1 MKKLSKVEVMEMS
14 IEELAEMLGTIA
26 EELND
31 RGAIGGVLDGGN
43 GINDYL
49 VGVHMRD
56 ERVPASKGRVRYER
70 FDCGDTHDIE
80 RKVLIGKVAFYN
92 IMGKKEAKKL
102 MQEELLA

>member
-1 MKKLSKVEVMEMS
+1 MKKLSKVEVLEMS
-14 IEELAEMLGTIA
+14 IEEPAEMLGTIA

-31 RGAIGGVLDGGN
+31 RGAIGGTLDGRN

-49 VGVHMRD
+49 VGVHMKD
-56 ERVPASKGRVRYER
+56 ERVPASKGHVRYER
-70 FDCGDTHDIE
+70 FDCGDTHDVE
-80 RKVLIGKVAFYN
+80 RKVIIGKVAFYN